1 MALNAGERLGPYE
14 IQAPLGA
21 GGMGEV
27 YKAKDTRLDRTV
39 AIKVLPSHVASHPEV
54 RQRFEREAR
63 AVSSL
68 NHPHICTLYDIG
80 SENGID
86 FMVMEHIEGDTLADR
101 LKKGALPLDEA
112 LRYGTEIAD
121 ALDKAHRQGVVHRDL
136 KPGNIMLAKSGAKL
150 LDFGLA
156 KMTAAETNAG
166 GLSALP
172 TEAKPLTQEGSIL
185 GTFQYMA
192 PDQLEGKE
200 ADART
205 DILTF
210 GAVVYEMV
218 TGKKAFEGTSQAS
231 LIVAIMERDPPAI
244 SELQPMTP
252 PALDRVIKKCLSKDP
267 DSRWQSASDL
277 HDELKWIAEG
287 GLTTDTVIPAPKLGQ
302 RTIPFVVVAVLAA
315 VVAGLAVWNLKSSKK
330 AWPAARFTLAL
341 PPGERLAGLGNLSPV
356 AVSPSSCQ

>member
-1 MALNAGERLGPYE
+1 MPVDYRHCRPRRSRSHK
-14 IQAPLGA
+14 
-21 GGMGEV
+21 
-27 YKAKDTRLDRTV
+27 KAR
-39 AIKVLPSHVASHPEV
+39 SWE
-54 RQRFEREAR
+54 
-63 AVSSL
+63 
-68 NHPHICTLYDIG
+68 
-80 SENGID
+80 
-86 FMVMEHIEGDTLADR
+86 
-101 LKKGALPLDEA
+101 
-112 LRYGTEIAD
+112 
-121 ALDKAHRQGVVHRDL
+121 
-136 KPGNIMLAKSGAKL
+136 
-150 LDFGLA
+150 
-156 KMTAAETNAG
+156 
-166 GLSALP
+166 
-172 TEAKPLTQEGSIL
+172 
-185 GTFQYMA
+185 TFQYMA

-205 DILTF
+205 DIFTF

-356 AVSPSSCQ
+356 AVSPEGNAFVYVAERDGVQQIFLRRLDSLESEPIAGTEDGEGPFFSPDGSRIGFFAAGQLKKSAHHRR